1 MGTQSMS
8 YESDVLDLAQKL
20 TDKVSELVDS
30 VETLDGN
37 KWLGYAD
44 QIDALNS
51 QLQNLL
57 APEEPEPEKASEK
70 QPTSTGKK

>member
-57 APEEPEPEKASEK
+57 APEEPEKASEK